1 MSHETSKAQ
10 IRRYQNADY
19 WNKIMKGHVLDI
31 GPGND
36 PLSTNMWSCMDEI
49 IPFDKAQGDANKIDE
64 YFPGAKDPYYQVG
77 SFDCIH
83 GSQVMEHLYNPT
95 DFINRCLRIL
105 KPGGWIV
112 MTVPDYDL
120 YEKRRFPSRFNPDHK
135 TTWSLWRDS
144 STARKHIH
152 VPTWIKQFDV
162 AQRYATLI
170 DTNYDYLAPDT
181 KDQTWLR
188 EDGVECFIEILL
200 KKHD

>member
-1 MSHETSKAQ
+1 MAQETSKATE
-10 IRRYQNADY
+10 RRLDNPLY
-19 WNKIMKGHVLDI
+19 WDPIFGNHILDV
-31 GPGND
+31 GPGDD
-36 PLSTNMWSCMDEI
+36 PLVWGDSVVV
-49 IPFDKAQGDANKIDE
+49 PFDKKQGDANKIDT
-64 YFPGAKDPYYQVG
+64 YFHDQ

-83 GSQVMEHLYNPT
+83 GSQVMEHLYDPP
-95 DFINRCLRIL
+95 DFINRCLKIL

-120 YEKRRFPSRFNPDHK
+120 YEKRKFPSKFNPDHK
-135 TTWSLWRDS
+135 TTWSLWRLVS
-144 STARKHIH
+144 EQQRHRHIH

-188 EDGVECFIEILL
+188 EDGVECFLEILL
-200 KKHD
+200 QKKP